1 MSLIE
6 KILIKVS
13 ISSRIFDDVIAKWTF
28 LRPSPKLRVQPL
40 LFLLFLLSFS
50 SLFLFLLSFPF
61 VTVILELFGLKKL
74 SF

>member
-50 SLFLFLLSFPF
+50 F